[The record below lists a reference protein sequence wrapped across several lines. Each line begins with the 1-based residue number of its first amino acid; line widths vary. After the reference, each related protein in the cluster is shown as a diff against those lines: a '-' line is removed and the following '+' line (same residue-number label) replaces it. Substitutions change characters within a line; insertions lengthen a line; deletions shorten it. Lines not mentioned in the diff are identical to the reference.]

1 MIILYDLVSF
11 FMDTNQQKEDKMNKR
26 EKMYQMIQKHGDNL
40 KAIFNINEDSVKLCK
55 KLFRLENK
63 AHRLATDYC
72 NGDFQGDI
80 ENESKKIV
88 DKAKKI
94 LKTNEIFFNRDA
106 RGYALKIKDDFLRI
120 NNLSIYRDW
129 GGYGIIA
136 PDFRE

>member
-1 MIILYDLVSF
+1 LIILYDLVSF

-72 NGDFQGDI
+72 NGDFQGNI
-80 ENESKKIV
+80 KNESKKIV

-106 RGYALKIKDDFLRI
+106 RGYALKIKDDFIRV